1 MKKIRRKLILAAA
14 FLVMT
19 LAFTAPARAHAVN
32 IIPMQMEMYSTSAT
46 PIYAAPDVF
55 SPIVTYLDRFLNVRV
70 TGITENGFFVV
81 DLNGTYYIPGV
92 YLVPKVEKEKSA
104 NQKAHENLDDITELY
119 RRQLEM
125 MEGYCKNFALKDVTG
140 DGVPELIDEA
150 GKEIYSYY
158 DDGENR
164 RLVILFYSENP
175 VTFYYSKNNNRLLGK
190 YRWNDK
196 DYWEVYNRDTT
207 FVPWGQF
214 RCVSTDASAYTGNAT
229 TIERDRKN
237 DQETRNDLYNILHEM
252 LGLGSA
258 ENHPD
263 DLNEN
268 K

>member
-1 MKKIRRKLILAAA
+1 MRKRTGKLIFAAA
-14 FLVMT
+14 LLLIAVV
-19 LAFTAPARAHAVN
+19 FTSPAQAYALN

-46 PIYAAPDVF
+46 PVYASPDVF
-55 SPIVTYLDRFLNVRV
+55 SPVVTYLDRFLNVRV
-70 TGITENGFFVV
+70 TGITENGFFQV
-81 DLNGTYYIPGV
+81 DLNGDFYIPGA

-104 NQKAHENLDDITELY
+104 YQKAHENLDEFTEVY

-158 DDGENR
+158 DDGEFG
-164 RLVILFYSENP
+164 RLVILYYSENP
-175 VTFYYSKNNNRLLGK
+175 VTFYYSKNNNKLLGK

-196 DYWEVYNRDTT
+196 DYWEVYTRDTT

-214 RCVSTDASAYTGNAT
+214 RCVSTNASPYTGSAS

-252 LGLGSA
+252 LGLGKEHS
-258 ENHPD
+258 EEK
-263 DLNEN
+263 EN